1 MLASRKENTY
11 AHLHGQPQPQATQ
24 PFGCCPGARADLAT
38 QEVYDVKFLTYWF
51 DAERGEAFC
60 LVDAPNV
67 EAVTQVHEH
76 AHGAVPIHVCEVDME
91 EIYGFI
97 GRVTDPQPAEDDT
110 SPPYS
115 FIGSA
120 FRVIM
125 FTDMQDSTA
134 MSMIFGDKEAFDIL
148 EIHDAIISEAVHAHG
163 GRLVKHTGDDFM
175 GAFPKVGE
183 AVKSTIAIQRRLAA
197 HNEAE
202 PERPIHVHIGLNAGV
217 PVEHSGDLFGVTVQL
232 AARICAQA
240 DAQQILAA
248 GIIRELCDDSSLLPA
263 YREFGRVQ
271 AKGFPSLV
279 NLFEID
285 WNEA

>member
-1 MLASRKENTY
+1 
-11 AHLHGQPQPQATQ
+11 
-24 PFGCCPGARADLAT
+24 
-38 QEVYDVKFLTYWF
+38 
-51 DAERGEAFC
+51 
-60 LVDAPNV
+60 
-67 EAVTQVHEH
+67 
-76 AHGAVPIHVCEVDME
+76 
-91 EIYGFI
+91 
-97 GRVTDPQPAEDDT
+97 
-110 SPPYS
+110 
-115 FIGSA
+115 
-120 FRVIM
+120 
-125 FTDMQDSTA
+125 